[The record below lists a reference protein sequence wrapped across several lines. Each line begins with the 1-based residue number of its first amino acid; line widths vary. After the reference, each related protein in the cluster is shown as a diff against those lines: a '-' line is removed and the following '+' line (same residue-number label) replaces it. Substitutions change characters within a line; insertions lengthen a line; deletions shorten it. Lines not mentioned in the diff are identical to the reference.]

1 MSESGNKPSRWH
13 HVSRVTFHVS
23 LLLVL
28 SGCGFHLR
36 GSYDVPEFLHEITL
50 RNPAATKDFDKEM
63 RLALE
68 RSNIRPE
75 DGEILLEITRENV
88 TRQTS
93 TVDSH
98 AKAAEYTLIYTVEYR
113 VGTLDGKTYGER
125 QSLILRR
132 SYQYSNTNVV
142 GKNTEEETLIHE
154 LRVDAAHQIVRQLAS
169 MKAPPLPD
177 GGKPEESAEAGN
189 TDTGTTANSAGSDSS
204 ATPATTPAASKP

>member
-1 MSESGNKPSRWH
+1 VRKSERTLVKLAGQNSALRRL
-13 HVSRVTFHVS
+13 VSSLS
-23 LLLVL
+23 LLLVFSLL

-36 GSYDVPEFLHEITL
+36 GSYEVPAFLNEITL
-50 RNPAATKDFDKEM
+50 RTPADIKGFNKEM

-68 RSNIRPE
+68 RRNILPE
-75 DGEILLEITRENV
+75 GGDILLDITREDI

-113 VGTLDGKTYGER
+113 VGSVDSKAYGER
-125 QSLILRR
+125 QQLILRR

-154 LRVDAAHQIVRQLAS
+154 LRVDAAQQIVRQLAA
-169 MKAPPLPD
+169 MKSPPQPDASTTENAPVPV
-177 GGKPEESAEAGN
+177 
-189 TDTGTTANSAGSDSS
+189 TAPALV
-204 ATPATTPAASKP
+204 TP